1 MNESIHGE
9 RTASEL
15 QDRVT
20 ELVEQQTAISEVLRA
35 IANSP
40 HDLQPIFDAIL
51 DSATRLCRADI
62 GSLLLSEESGLRRV
76 AVRGDPLLV
85 SQVWSSFPVLAEKG
99 SFLSRLATS
108 RLPTHIPDLTALEGD
123 RRDDYWITLMN
134 VGLRTGLFVPL
145 LKDNEIVGLIKLGR
159 KQAKPFTDKQISLF
173 RDFAAQATIA
183 LESTR
188 RERQY
193 REMQSELAHA
203 NRVATIG
210 QLTASIVHEIK
221 QPIAAARTNAATA
234 LRFLDTSPPDVAEV
248 REALTRIVNNTDR
261 TSDVVDRIGSL
272 IKKAPPRKEVV
283 DLNAAILEVTALT
296 HGEAVKTGVTVGTQL
311 ADELPRIQ
319 CDRVQLQQV
328 MLNLIVNAIQSMS
341 GVEDGD
347 RELHISTAS
356 IEPEGVCVAVR
367 DTGHGLR
374 PESLPRL
381 FEPFYTTK
389 PEGMGMGLSICR
401 SIIEAHGGRLWAT
414 RREPRG
420 ALFQFTIPAE

>member
-20 ELVEQQTAISEVLRA
+20 ELIEQQTAISEVLRA
-35 IANSP
+35 IASSP

-62 GSLLLSEESGLRRV
+62 GSLRLSEEGGLRRV
-76 AVRGDPLLV
+76 AMRGDPLLV
-85 SQVWSSFPVLAEKG
+85 SQVSFPVLAEKG
-99 SFLSRLATS
+99 SFLSRIATS

-123 RRDDYWITLMN
+123 YRDDLWMTALN
-134 VGLRTGLFVPL
+134 AGFRTGLFVPL
-145 LKDNEIVGLIKLGR
+145 LKDNEIVGIISLGR
-159 KQAKPFTDKQISLF
+159 KQVQPFTDKQISLF

-203 NRVATIG
+203 NRVATMG
-210 QLTASIVHEIK
+210 QLTASIAHEIK
-221 QPIAAARTNAATA
+221 QPIAAARINAAAA
-234 LRFLDTSPPDVAEV
+234 LRFLDKSPPDVAEV
-248 REALTRIVNNTDR
+248 REALTCIVNDADR
-261 TSDVVDRIGSL
+261 ASDVVDRIGSL

-296 HGEAVKTGVTVGTQL
+296 HSEAVKTGVTVGTQL
-311 ADELPRIQ
+311 AGELPRIQ

-341 GVEDGD
+341 GVEDGN
-347 RELHISTAS
+347 RELHISTVS

-389 PEGMGMGLSICR
+389 PDGMGMGLSICR

-414 RREPRG
+414 RCEPRG
-420 ALFQFTIPAE
+420 ALFQFTIPAD

>member
-9 RTASEL
+9 RTASEP

-20 ELVEQQTAISEVLRA
+20 ELIEQQTAISEVLRA

-62 GSLLLSEESGLRRV
+62 GALRLSEESGLRRV
-76 AVRGDPLLV
+76 AMRGDRLLV
-85 SQVWSSFPVLAEKG
+85 SQASSSFPVLAEKG
-99 SFLSRLATS
+99 SHLSRIATS

-123 RRDDYWITLMN
+123 LRDDLLITAVN
-134 VGLRTGLFVPL
+134 AGIRTSLFVPL
-145 LKDNEIVGLIKLGR
+145 LKDNEVVGIISLGR
-159 KQAKPFTDKQISLF
+159 KQVQPFTDKQISLF

-203 NRVATIG
+203 NRVATMG
-210 QLTASIVHEIK
+210 QLTASIAHEIK
-221 QPIAAARTNAATA
+221 QPIATARNNARAALN
-234 LRFLDTSPPDVAEV
+234 FLDKSPPDVAEV
-248 REALTRIVNNTDR
+248 REALSCIVNDADR
-261 TSDVVDRIGSL
+261 ASDVVDRIGSL
-272 IKKAPPRKEVV
+272 IKKAPARKEVV

-296 HGEAVKTGVTVGTQL
+296 RGEAVKTGVTVGTEL
-311 ADELPRIQ
+311 AGELPRIQ

-328 MLNLIVNAIQSMS
+328 MLSLIVNAIQSMS
-341 GVEDGD
+341 GVEDGN
-347 RELHISTAS
+347 RELQISTVS

-374 PESLPRL
+374 SESLPRL

-389 PEGMGMGLSICR
+389 PDGMGMGLSICR

-414 RREPRG
+414 GCEPRG
-420 ALFQFTIPAE
+420 ALFQFTIPAD